1 MHIQDGEQNNLH
13 IRDRKEKN
21 RYIHTPY
28 GNKAVIYI
36 NNMVNKTEIGKRI
49 INILDMASKR
59 EI

>member
-1 MHIQDGEQNNLH
+1 MANKTIYILE
-13 IRDRKEKN
+13 IEKKKN